1 MADELNANK
10 NELMIGINNF
20 NKPAEATG
28 VAAWANLITR
38 LLFMKKGT
46 YPTDPEMGCDI
57 GKYEFMFIDDVI
69 DEIEEVITTQVRT
82 YLPDIPFDSV
92 TISSET
98 TDSGRVVLLIV
109 MEFTYNGNER
119 QSAVVA
125 AEKVQNNLKFALVA

>member
-1 MADELNANK
+1 MAEELNANK
-10 NELMIGINNF
+10 SELLIGINNF

-28 VAAWANLITR
+28 VAAWAKLITT

-57 GKYEFMFIDDVI
+57 GKYEFSFIDDVL
-69 DEIEEVITTQVRT
+69 DEIEELITTQVRT

-92 TISSET
+92 TLTKET

-125 AEKVQNNLKFALVA
+125 AEKVQDTLNFALVA